1 VMAQWSRQMFL
12 MKQLL
17 SSPLKR
23 LDTSE
28 RWTPLFQTCLTAV
41 IPKKCNHRP
50 VVSERLI
57 EMQTLEPQ
65 ASPDLQ
71 NQSPWKRGRRQQAV
85 L

>member
-1 VMAQWSRQMFL
+1 
-12 MKQLL
+12 
-17 SSPLKR
+17 
-23 LDTSE
+23 
-28 RWTPLFQTCLTAV
+28 
-41 IPKKCNHRP
+41 